1 MLSEAQSPFESFF
14 AGWRRWLTLHPF
26 AFSLLLVFV
35 ASGCSSEES
44 GESNELAAI
53 PADADVPPAD
63 PTAESPGSMVMPAN
77 PTPTLSEAESAS
89 KVSGGL
95 EMPDSPEK
103 ESTQESE
110 KQSEQGV
117 SIGSEKPI
125 AVGYADWSSI
135 RDTVS
140 QTGKFTVVDLWSLA
154 CEPCLKEFPGL
165 VQLQKDFQDEILC
178 FSVNLD
184 FDGRKTRPP
193 ESYEAE
199 VVKFLQSVN
208 ASGIRSYVCTTAS
221 DDVFLEAKLLSIP
234 VVMIFNSSGELV
246 KQFVDGGETAGF
258 SYAKDVK
265 PALTELLG
273 E

>member
-1 MLSEAQSPFESFF
+1 MLSEAPSPVESFF
-14 AGWRRWLTLHPF
+14 AAWRCRLSIYPL

-44 GESNELAAI
+44 GESNKLAALS
-53 PADADVPPAD
+53 AEADVSVTD
-63 PTAESPGSMVMPAN
+63 PTAESPGSMVMPED
-77 PTPTLSEAESAS
+77 PTPIRSEPESNS
-89 KVSGGL
+89 QVSGGL
-95 EMPDSPEK
+95 EMPDS
-103 ESTQESE
+103 Q
-110 KQSEQGV
+110 KQGSEQGV
-117 SIGSEKPI
+117 SSGSDNRI
-125 AVGYADWSSI
+125 AIGYADWSSI
-135 RDTVS
+135 RDTAS

-165 VQLQKDFQDEILC
+165 VQLQKDFRDEILC

-199 VVKFLQSVN
+199 VVNFLQSVK
-208 ASGIRSYVCTTAS
+208 ASGIRSYVCTTPS
-221 DDVFLEAKLLSIP
+221 DDVFLEEKLLSIP

-258 SYAKDVK
+258 TYAKDVK
-265 PALTELLG
+265 PALAKLLG

>member
-1 MLSEAQSPFESFF
+1 MLSEAQSGFESCF
-14 AGWRRWLTLHPF
+14 AAWRRWLTLHPF

-44 GESNELAAI
+44 SEGNELAAL
-53 PADADVPPAD
+53 PANADVPPAD
-63 PTAESPGSMVMPAN
+63 PTEESPGSMVMPEN
-77 PTPTLSEAESAS
+77 PTPTRSESESTS
-89 KVSGGL
+89 QVSGGL

-103 ESTQESE
+103 ESEL
-110 KQSEQGV
+110 GV
-117 SIGSEKPI
+117 SSGSDKPI
-125 AVGYADWSSI
+125 SLGYADWSSI